1 MTETETQII
10 DLLNKGWSYSR
21 IQEEL
26 QVSSKTISAV
36 RKVHFPNSESN
47 TDALSRDTLQTTH
60 KAPPSAIARTSN
72 TNLNKLT
79 PKKTQTM
86 STENDFYEDD
96 EEITSQLELEKFR
109 LKLAHELE
117 MEKIQVARED
127 KEREHNLREQEIEKV
142 KRKDEEEKRGLL
154 FRIKK
159 VIDSCEDAEYSYEDA
174 ENLLEEARK
183 VLSESEK
190 YCFINQITFQGS
202 MSQTLLGKVIA
213 TLSDLMDGM
222 DEDDT
227 TELVFDGTF
236 RRQVNRYS
244 FQSF

>member
-1 MTETETQII
+1 MTDIDAKII
-10 DLLNKGWSYSR
+10 GLLKEGWSYSQ

-26 QVSSKTISAV
+26 QVSSKTIAAA
-36 RKVHFPNSESN
+36 RKAHFPIMESS
-47 TDALSRDTLQTTH
+47 TGVLSGDTFQLQPQ
-60 KAPPSAIARTSN
+60 PPPI
-72 TNLNKLT
+72 LNENPFKQNQFKT
-79 PKKTQTM
+79 INQKTKKM
-86 STENDFYEDD
+86 STENEYYEDD
-96 EEITSQLELEKFR
+96 GEITSQLELEKYR

-127 KEREHNLREQEIEKV
+127 KEREHNLRELEIEKE
-142 KRKDEEEKRGLL
+142 KRKGEEEKRSLL

-159 VIDSCEDAEYSYEDA
+159 VIDSCEDDEYSFEDA

-202 MSQTLLGKVIA
+202 VSHTLLSKVIS
-213 TLSDLMDGM
+213 TLTDFLDGM
-222 DEDDT
+222 DEDDSDDL
-227 TELVFDGTF
+227 EFDSAF
-236 RRQVNRYS
+236 RRQVGRAT

>member
-1 MTETETQII
+1 MTEIDAQII
-10 DLLNKGWSYSR
+10 DLLNKGWSYSQ

-26 QVSSKTISAV
+26 QVSSKTIAAA
-36 RKVHFPNSESN
+36 RKAHFPITESSAG
-47 TDALSRDTLQTTH
+47 ALSGGTFQLQPQS
-60 KAPPSAIARTSN
+60 PPIITESIFKPN
-72 TNLNKLT
+72 QIKLT
-79 PKKTQTM
+79 NQKTKKM

-96 EEITSQLELEKFR
+96 EEITSQLELEKYR

-127 KEREHNLREQEIEKV
+127 KEREHNLREQEIEKD
-142 KRKDEEEKRGLL
+142 KRKGEEEKRGLL

-159 VIDSCEDAEYSYEDA
+159 VIDSCEDAEFSYEDA
-174 ENLLEEARK
+174 ENLLEEVRK

-202 MSQTLLGKVIA
+202 VSHTLLSKVIS
-213 TLSDLMDGM
+213 TLTDFLDGM
-222 DEDDT
+222 DEDDSDDL
-227 TELVFDGTF
+227 EFDSAF
-236 RRQVNRYS
+236 RRQVGRAT